1 MFEQID
7 GPDVAGK
14 KTKKE
19 WLTEVGII
27 LAVVI
32 VVLGALFYVLY

>member
-7 GPDVAGK
+7 NPDVAGK

-19 WLTEVGII
+19 WLTEVAII
-27 LAVVI
+27 LGVVAA
-32 VVLGALFYVLY
+32 VLGGLFYVLY